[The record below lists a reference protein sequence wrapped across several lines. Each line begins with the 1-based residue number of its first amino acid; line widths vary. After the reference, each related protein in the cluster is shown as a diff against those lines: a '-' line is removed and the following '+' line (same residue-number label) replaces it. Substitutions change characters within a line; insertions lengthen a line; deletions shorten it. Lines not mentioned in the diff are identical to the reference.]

1 MTENLAHP
9 QFSKGL
15 SGYKVEEVDSY
26 IDKVLDTIKDL
37 KDQNEVL
44 EEKIGVLAE
53 SLQKYREDE
62 DSLREA
68 LLGAQKMGDSIVK
81 NANNKAEITMRE
93 ASVKAAHIVEEA
105 RKKVE
110 DEKDEQ
116 EAGRILDNLLARQ
129 DEALQLAAA
138 VQTQL
143 AQAETA
149 AQDVRRSEDDV
160 ADVRNR
166 MERLRE
172 EQRALNGPA
181 REVLESQT
189 TALRQLRALS
199 STLATEQERLAELEG
214 RLISETPARSIKN
227 LPLLLLGAALFLAGA
242 GTLLAAWRLGVTSL
256 PLTQGLEMPVNL
268 WSGYLILF
276 CGVGFLAAGLPHDGP
291 ERRRR
296 KNEFAHLQSR
306 RDACAAHVAELKE
319 QARADAIANGIRKEN
334 PNANIVYIK
343 GDQFTNELIAA
354 IQNGKNIEFRSKY
367 READLFLI
375 DDVQFIAGKEST
387 QEEFFHT
394 FNKLYEEHK
403 QIVMTS
409 DRKPSDMLTLEDR
422 LKTRFEWGL
431 LADIQ
436 PPDYETRMAIL
447 KNKAKNLGLNLS
459 DDVCNYI
466 AINVTNNVRQI
477 EGTVK
482 KILAYRDLNNMPLD
496 LPNISRA
503 IDDMFKSEGNALP
516 TPSLIISQVCKFYS
530 IDEVL
535 LRGTQKNKGT
545 AEARQIAMYLIRKL
559 TNLSL
564 PDIGKEFARDH
575 STVLYAIRKVEVALK
590 NGDTTM
596 QNNIRDITAN
606 INSCL

>member
-1 MTENLAHP
+1 MYSSAYVWAKVLSHMEERLGAVTVSAWFDDAEVVELNENNLILYSPSDFRREIIRRRCTDYIQDALKEVFNSDAKLLVFGDEELDTFKQKGKSVSSMDFNP
-9 QFSKGL
+9 QFTFDNFVVGPSNRFAHSAAIAVSK
-15 SGYKVEEVDSY
+15 
-26 IDKVLDTIKDL
+26 
-37 KDQNEVL
+37 
-44 EEKIGVLAE
+44 
-53 SLQKYREDE
+53 
-62 DSLREA
+62 
-68 LLGAQKMGDSIVK
+68 
-81 NANNKAEITMRE
+81 
-93 ASVKAAHIVEEA
+93 
-105 RKKVE
+105 
-110 DEKDEQ
+110 
-116 EAGRILDNLLARQ
+116 
-129 DEALQLAAA
+129 
-138 VQTQL
+138 
-143 AQAETA
+143 
-149 AQDVRRSEDDV
+149 
-160 ADVRNR
+160 
-166 MERLRE
+166 
-172 EQRALNGPA
+172 
-181 REVLESQT
+181 
-189 TALRQLRALS
+189 
-199 STLATEQERLAELEG
+199 
-214 RLISETPARSIKN
+214 TPGQVYN
-227 LPLLLLGAALFLAGA
+227 PLFLYG
-242 GTLLAAWRLGVTSL
+242 
-256 PLTQGLEMPVNL
+256 PP
-268 WSGYLILF
+268 
-276 CGVGFLAAGLPHDGP
+276 GVG
-291 ERRRR
+291 
-296 KNEFAHLQSR
+296 KTHL
-306 RDACAAHVAELKE
+306 LY
-319 QARADAIANGIRKEN
+319 AIANGIRKEN
-334 PNANIVYIK
+334 PDANIVYIK

>member
-1 MTENLAHP
+1 MYSSAYVWAKVLSHMEERLGAVTVSAWFDDAEVVELNENNLILYSPSDFRREIIRRRCTDYIQDALKEVFNSDAKLMVFGDEELDAFKQKGKSVSSMDFNP
-9 QFSKGL
+9 QFTFDNFVVGPSNRFAHSAAIAVSK
-15 SGYKVEEVDSY
+15 
-26 IDKVLDTIKDL
+26 
-37 KDQNEVL
+37 
-44 EEKIGVLAE
+44 
-53 SLQKYREDE
+53 
-62 DSLREA
+62 
-68 LLGAQKMGDSIVK
+68 
-81 NANNKAEITMRE
+81 
-93 ASVKAAHIVEEA
+93 
-105 RKKVE
+105 
-110 DEKDEQ
+110 
-116 EAGRILDNLLARQ
+116 
-129 DEALQLAAA
+129 
-138 VQTQL
+138 
-143 AQAETA
+143 
-149 AQDVRRSEDDV
+149 
-160 ADVRNR
+160 
-166 MERLRE
+166 
-172 EQRALNGPA
+172 
-181 REVLESQT
+181 
-189 TALRQLRALS
+189 
-199 STLATEQERLAELEG
+199 
-214 RLISETPARSIKN
+214 TPGQVYN
-227 LPLLLLGAALFLAGA
+227 PLFLYG
-242 GTLLAAWRLGVTSL
+242 
-256 PLTQGLEMPVNL
+256 PP
-268 WSGYLILF
+268 
-276 CGVGFLAAGLPHDGP
+276 GVG
-291 ERRRR
+291 
-296 KNEFAHLQSR
+296 KTHL
-306 RDACAAHVAELKE
+306 LY
-319 QARADAIANGIRKEN
+319 AIANGIRKEN

-564 PDIGKEFARDH
+564 PDIGTEFARDH

>member
-1 MTENLAHP
+1 MYASAYVWAKILMYMEQRLTAVTVSAWLDDAEVVELNDEHLILYSPSEFRRELIRRRCTQYIHDALKEIFNSDAKLMVFGDEELNAFKQKGKSASSMDFNP
-9 QFSKGL
+9 QFTFDNFVVGPSNRFAHSAAIAVSK
-15 SGYKVEEVDSY
+15 
-26 IDKVLDTIKDL
+26 
-37 KDQNEVL
+37 
-44 EEKIGVLAE
+44 
-53 SLQKYREDE
+53 
-62 DSLREA
+62 
-68 LLGAQKMGDSIVK
+68 
-81 NANNKAEITMRE
+81 
-93 ASVKAAHIVEEA
+93 
-105 RKKVE
+105 
-110 DEKDEQ
+110 
-116 EAGRILDNLLARQ
+116 
-129 DEALQLAAA
+129 
-138 VQTQL
+138 
-143 AQAETA
+143 
-149 AQDVRRSEDDV
+149 
-160 ADVRNR
+160 
-166 MERLRE
+166 
-172 EQRALNGPA
+172 
-181 REVLESQT
+181 
-189 TALRQLRALS
+189 
-199 STLATEQERLAELEG
+199 
-214 RLISETPARSIKN
+214 TPGQVYN
-227 LPLLLLGAALFLAGA
+227 PLFLYG
-242 GTLLAAWRLGVTSL
+242 
-256 PLTQGLEMPVNL
+256 PP
-268 WSGYLILF
+268 
-276 CGVGFLAAGLPHDGP
+276 GVG
-291 ERRRR
+291 
-296 KNEFAHLQSR
+296 KTHL
-306 RDACAAHVAELKE
+306 LY
-319 QARADAIANGIRKEN
+319 AIANGIRKIN
-334 PNANIVYIK
+334 PHANIVYIK

-447 KNKAKNLGLNLS
+447 KNKAKSLGLQLS

-516 TPSLIISQVCKFYS
+516 TPNLIISQVCKFYS
-530 IDEVL
+530 VDEAV
-535 LRGTQKNKGT
+535 LRGTLKNKGT
-545 AEARQIAMYLIRKL
+545 AEARQVAMYLIRKL

-575 STVLYAIRKVEVALK
+575 STALYAIRKVEVALK
-590 NGDTTM
+590 NGDSAM

>member
-1 MTENLAHP
+1 MYSSAYVWAKILSYIEEQLGAVVVSSAFDDAEVVELNEEHLIIYSASDYRRDLIRRRYTSYIHEALKEIFNSDAKLMVFGDEERQAFNTKGKSKTSMDFNP
-9 QFSKGL
+9 QFTFDNFVVGPSNRFAHSAAIAVSKTPGQVYNPL
-15 SGYKVEEVDSY
+15 FIY
-26 IDKVLDTIKDL
+26 
-37 KDQNEVL
+37 
-44 EEKIGVLAE
+44 
-53 SLQKYREDE
+53 
-62 DSLREA
+62 
-68 LLGAQKMGDSIVK
+68 
-81 NANNKAEITMRE
+81 
-93 ASVKAAHIVEEA
+93 
-105 RKKVE
+105 
-110 DEKDEQ
+110 
-116 EAGRILDNLLARQ
+116 
-129 DEALQLAAA
+129 
-138 VQTQL
+138 
-143 AQAETA
+143 
-149 AQDVRRSEDDV
+149 
-160 ADVRNR
+160 
-166 MERLRE
+166 
-172 EQRALNGPA
+172 GP
-181 REVLESQT
+181 
-189 TALRQLRALS
+189 
-199 STLATEQERLAELEG
+199 
-214 RLISETPARSIKN
+214 P
-227 LPLLLLGAALFLAGA
+227 
-242 GTLLAAWRLGVTSL
+242 
-256 PLTQGLEMPVNL
+256 
-268 WSGYLILF
+268 
-276 CGVGFLAAGLPHDGP
+276 GVG
-291 ERRRR
+291 
-296 KNEFAHLQSR
+296 KTHL
-306 RDACAAHVAELKE
+306 LY
-319 QARADAIANGIRKEN
+319 AIANGIRRQN
-334 PNANIVYIK
+334 PDANVVYIK
-343 GDQFTNELIAA
+343 GDQFTIELIAA

-422 LKTRFEWGL
+422 LKSRFEWGL

-447 KNKAKNLGLNLS
+447 KNKAKSLGLSLS

-530 IDEVL
+530 VDETV

-545 AEARQIAMYLIRKL
+545 AEARQVAMYLIRKL

-564 PDIGKEFARDH
+564 PDIGKEFAKDH
-575 STVLYAIRKVEVALK
+575 STVLYNIRKVEVALK
-590 NGDTTM
+590 NGDTNM

>member
-1 MTENLAHP
+1 MYSSAYVWAKVLSHMEERLGAVTVSAWFDDAEVVELNENNLILYSPSDFRRDIIRSRCTDYIQDALKEVFNSDAKLLVLGDEEMNARKSKGSSSAMDFNP
-9 QFSKGL
+9 QFTFDNFVVGSSNRFAHSAAIAVSK
-15 SGYKVEEVDSY
+15 
-26 IDKVLDTIKDL
+26 
-37 KDQNEVL
+37 
-44 EEKIGVLAE
+44 
-53 SLQKYREDE
+53 
-62 DSLREA
+62 
-68 LLGAQKMGDSIVK
+68 
-81 NANNKAEITMRE
+81 
-93 ASVKAAHIVEEA
+93 
-105 RKKVE
+105 
-110 DEKDEQ
+110 
-116 EAGRILDNLLARQ
+116 
-129 DEALQLAAA
+129 
-138 VQTQL
+138 
-143 AQAETA
+143 
-149 AQDVRRSEDDV
+149 
-160 ADVRNR
+160 
-166 MERLRE
+166 
-172 EQRALNGPA
+172 
-181 REVLESQT
+181 
-189 TALRQLRALS
+189 
-199 STLATEQERLAELEG
+199 
-214 RLISETPARSIKN
+214 TPGQVYN
-227 LPLLLLGAALFLAGA
+227 PLFLYG
-242 GTLLAAWRLGVTSL
+242 
-256 PLTQGLEMPVNL
+256 PP
-268 WSGYLILF
+268 
-276 CGVGFLAAGLPHDGP
+276 GVG
-291 ERRRR
+291 
-296 KNEFAHLQSR
+296 KTHL
-306 RDACAAHVAELKE
+306 LY
-319 QARADAIANGIRKEN
+319 AIANGIRKEN
-334 PNANIVYIK
+334 QDANIVYIK

-431 LADIQ
+431 MADIQ

-516 TPSLIISQVCKFYS
+516 TPNLIITQVCKFYNV
-530 IDEVL
+530 DESV

-545 AEARQIAMYLIRKL
+545 AEARQMAMYLIRKL

-564 PDIGKEFARDH
+564 PDIGKEFGRDH

-590 NGDTTM
+590 NGDTTV
-596 QNNIRDITAN
+596 QNNVRDITAN